1 MTTNKTFKALVSRVE
16 HITVEWDKRNNKLRI
31 AEHDTDKTINVYSNG
46 SCYGLLPE
54 SPDGMVN
61 IIESDN
67 IPGLVRV
74 LESNGVIKVVRS
86 FIDDVTG
93 YRVAVGIVLIE
104 DSVTPLHHTILNS
117 DATAR
122 ENNKLLVVITD
133 NQREAVES
141 LQESSHNYEHS
152 NALVETF
159 HEFNT
164 HTMSHDDVSAVIHTL
179 SRFQGFTV
187 VFYNYSNAEHD
198 IVNRLNAFLLT
209 QEYKSHAVIVG
220 YDNDN
225 NLYPLGNCYPMGSKV
240 TTIRV

>member
-1 MTTNKTFKALVSRVE
+1 MNNVKTFPARISRVE
-16 HITVEWDKRNNKLRI
+16 NITVEWDYKNNKLRI

-46 SCYGLLPE
+46 SCYGLLPR
-54 SPDGMVN
+54 SPHGMVN
-61 IIESDN
+61 IIESDD

-74 LESNGVIKVVRS
+74 LESNDVIQVVRS
-86 FIDDVTG
+86 FIDDITG

-104 DSVTPLHHTILNS
+104 DSVTSPHHTILAA
-117 DATAR
+117 DGIAR

-133 NQREAVES
+133 HQREAIES
-141 LQESSHNYEHS
+141 LQESNHNYGNS

-159 HEFNT
+159 LEFNT
-164 HTMSHDDVSAVIHTL
+164 HIMSHDDVSAIIHAL
-179 SRFQGFTV
+179 SRFPGLTV
-187 VFYNYSNAEHD
+187 VFSNYSNAEPD

-225 NLYPLGNCYPMGSKV
+225 NFYPLGNKV
-240 TTIRV
+240 NTIRVY